1 MCIMFQ
7 TRAFWKC
14 MRVPTNK
21 LKNRFEFFFGTKNLE
36 ISNRNDAKNLL
47 LNVVTTIQNEMVDRI
62 QRENSYDM
70 FMKLYYIFDEVHAFY
85 LAEKE
90 ARAELSKINIDNQS
104 VFNTFEENRNI
115 MRNII
120 DACNIWIENCT
131 LYQHDVDTMSQARDR
146 GFSMD
151 IDLMIDLYLYGFASQ
166 GISLLSLSENTGQQL
181 FYGLQVTP
189 KENTPAEILKYHPI
203 IFFNTVLVGNQ
214 DILSPKAL
222 TPDAN
227 NTAFGKGFFKEYGVE
242 FLLF

>member
-1 MCIMFQ
+1 MCFMFQ

-21 LKNRFEFFFGTKNLE
+21 LNNRFEFFFGAKNIE

-47 LNVVTTIQNEMVDRI
+47 LNIVTTIQNEMVDRI

-131 LYQHDVDTMSQARDR
+131 LYQHDVDTMSHVRDR

-166 GISLLSLSENTGQQL
+166 GVSLLTLSKNTGQEL
-181 FYGLQVTP
+181 FYGLKIIP
-189 KENTPAEILKYHPI
+189 ERNTPAEILKYHPI
-203 IFFNTVLVGNQ
+203 IFF
-214 DILSPKAL
+214 
-222 TPDAN
+222 
-227 NTAFGKGFFKEYGVE
+227 
-242 FLLF
+242 